1 VPASWI
7 LRGEG
12 IDIKE
17 QINLVVRF
25 LNTVATTSRL
35 VTRLITTQRLT
46 PEKTP
51 FDVELP
57 SSVSDSLESGL
68 R

>member
-1 VPASWI
+1 LPASWI

-57 SSVSDSLESGL
+57 SPASDSLESGL

>member
-1 VPASWI
+1 MPASWI

-57 SSVSDSLESGL
+57 SSVFDSLESGL

>member
-57 SSVSDSLESGL
+57 SSVFDSLESGL

>member
-1 VPASWI
+1 VPGSWI

-51 FDVELP
+51 FDAELP
-57 SSVSDSLESGL
+57 SSVFDYS
-68 R
+68 